1 MTSAPLASIGM
12 NLLDP
17 KNDFVF
23 KKLLAESP
31 DLLAALINAV
41 RSPRP
46 AITVVEVL
54 NPAITPEDLQGKF
67 IVLDVLAEDAQGRRH
82 NVEMQ
87 TRPHPAW
94 GSRSIYYLS
103 RALAQ
108 QLDAGQDYG
117 WLRPAIGIH
126 LLDFALYDDEALAHQ
141 ATWCF
146 ELRDQRKP
154 GVRLG
159 DELEL
164 HLVELPKARR
174 LPPGPGPYA
183 LDRPLSAWIDFFT
196 HWQDE
201 ARMAEL
207 NEPAVRQALNRL
219 QEISADEQTRQ
230 RAFIRARA
238 LSDERTA
245 RREERELGR
254 AEGHAEGRA
263 QGRLEGE
270 ADLLRRLLVAR
281 FGPLPLTIDQQIEA
295 ATPAELQRWADRLLG
310 AESLSAVITG

>member
-108 QLDAGQDYG
+108 QLDAGG
-117 WLRPAIGIH
+117 G
-126 LLDFALYDDEALAHQ
+126 
-141 ATWCF
+141 T
-146 ELRDQRKP
+146 
-154 GVRLG
+154 
-159 DELEL
+159 
-164 HLVELPKARR
+164 
-174 LPPGPGPYA
+174 
-183 LDRPLSAWIDFFT
+183 SAG
-196 HWQDE
+196 Q
-201 ARMAEL
+201 
-207 NEPAVRQALNRL
+207 VQAL
-219 QEISADEQTRQ
+219 
-230 RAFIRARA
+230 
-238 LSDERTA
+238 
-245 RREERELGR
+245 REEI
-254 AEGHAEGRA
+254 AN
-263 QGRLEGE
+263 
-270 ADLLRRLLVAR
+270 LRSEVEQLCSV
-281 FGPLPLTIDQQIEA
+281 LP
-295 ATPAELQRWADRLLG
+295 
-310 AESLSAVITG
+310 VVC